1 MSKEGDRQSVLRTT
15 KVRTALK
22 GDSSWIQ
29 RQQQENLEKDEEE
42 KPWVAEVRANRSNG
56 VFEET
61 SPVSS
66 PTPDVPQPRS
76 DTEKPKTSESG
87 YLIRGVFKRTDSKP
101 TSNSSTNGYA
111 GINSFTK
118 KPSESYKKIA
128 PHTIRS
134 SNEKTVQSEPTLS
147 PEEMEKRTEAAS
159 SVLKG
164 SAAYRRSYVMSAA
177 KKYESSE
184 KPDSSAEMGICF
196 VAKRVDIS
204 DDDDTTASV
213 KSVPVQS
220 VKSNTEPVVKEVKP
234 AAPEIKS
241 EPKPVTET
249 KPTTQTQITTE
260 AIATSESKTALE
272 NTTQPKTASEPKPAT
287 ETTTVAET
295 KPTAQTK
302 TVTEPKPTTQT
313 TTATDPKPT
322 SEPKAAETK
331 PTTKTE
337 PKPAIETKTE
347 TKSTTQTITA
357 TDSKPTSE
365 LNPAETKPTA
375 TEPKPAIE
383 TKTVTETK
391 TETKPATQITT
402 ATEPKRTPEPKPA
415 ETKPTATEPKPA
427 IETKTVTETK
437 TETKPATQ
445 ITTATEPKPTPEPK
459 PAETKPTATEPKP
472 AIETK
477 TVTETKTET
486 KPATQITTAT
496 EPKRT
501 PEPKPAET
509 KPTATE
515 PKPAIETKTVTET
528 KTETKPAT
536 QITTATE
543 PKRTTEPKP
552 AETKPTATEPK
563 PATETKT
570 VTETKTETKPTTQTT
585 TATESKLEV
594 ETKSTTKTTIASDPK
609 PTSEPKPVEL
619 KPTKTAETKPAAE
632 TKPTSEPKPVTE
644 TKPEPEAKSAAQLKP
659 APESKPEPVPEK
671 SMSDTLISFSTEPAS
686 SGQADSGV
694 DLLSQDLLT
703 DNSPL
708 PQTNKAH
715 KTLDLLADDLIPF
728 NTTTTRTS
736 TDYTYSRKT
745 LIEDFKSSDD
755 DFDPISISSDPTKSP
770 QWYSPPKPDSSSDTF
785 NHFQHPVDFVV
796 DAPPDVLVSLAEDVI
811 PIDTKSDWKTD
822 MDRTSTDYTYSRKT
836 LIEDFKSSDDDF
848 DPISISSDPTKSPQ
862 WYSPPKP
869 DSSSDTFNHF
879 QHPVD
884 FVADAPPDVLVSLA
898 EDVIP
903 IDTKSDWK
911 TDMDSY
917 KTSMKRVGSSVQE
930 SLPESE
936 SKKNF
941 VYVKEYVN
949 NSRLDG
955 SSSDYV
961 SSTTSNYSYS
971 SPSYSSRGDM
981 TPCTYCG
988 EMVGNDAKITI
999 EHLNISCHPSCFKCA
1014 ICSKPM
1020 GDLLYNMFLHRGTV
1034 HCESCYSN
1042 VL

>member
-22 GDSSWIQ
+22 GDNSWIQ

-66 PTPDVPQPRS
+66 PTANVPQPRS
-76 DTEKPKTSESG
+76 DTEK
-87 YLIRGVFKRTDSKP
+87 GVFKKTDSKP

-111 GINSFTK
+111 GINSFKK

-184 KPDSSAEMGICF
+184 KPDSSAEMGISF
-196 VAKRVDIS
+196 VAKRVDIII
-204 DDDDTTASV
+204 
-213 KSVPVQS
+213 QLQ
-220 VKSNTEPVVKEVKP
+220 PVVKEVKP

-249 KPTTQTQITTE
+249 KPTTQTKITTE
-260 AIATSESKTALE
+260 AIATSEYKTALE
-272 NTTQPKTASEPKPAT
+272 NTTQPKTASEHKPAT

-347 TKSTTQTITA
+347 TKPATQTTTATEPKPTPEPKPAETKPTTKIEPKPATETKTETKTTTQTTTATESKLVVKTKSTTQTITA
-357 TDSKPTSE
+357 TDSKPTPE

-383 TKTVTETK
+383 TKTVTD
-391 TETKPATQITT
+391 
-402 ATEPKRTPEPKPA
+402 
-415 ETKPTATEPKPA
+415 
-427 IETKTVTETK
+427 
-437 TETKPATQ
+437 
-445 ITTATEPKPTPEPK
+445 
-459 PAETKPTATEPKP
+459 
-472 AIETK
+472 
-477 TVTETKTET
+477 
-486 KPATQITTAT
+486 
-496 EPKRT
+496 
-501 PEPKPAET
+501 
-509 KPTATE
+509 
-515 PKPAIETKTVTET
+515 
-528 KTETKPAT
+528 
-536 QITTATE
+536 
-543 PKRTTEPKP
+543 
-552 AETKPTATEPK
+552 
-563 PATETKT
+563 
-570 VTETKTETKPTTQTT
+570 TKTETKPTTQTT

-594 ETKSTTKTTIASDPK
+594 ETKSTTKIAIASDPK
-609 PTSEPKPVEL
+609 PTSEPKAVEL
-619 KPTKTAETKPAAE
+619 KPTKTAELKPAVE
-632 TKPTSEPKPVTE
+632 TKPTTQ
-644 TKPEPEAKSAAQLKP
+644 TTTLKP

-671 SMSDTLISFSTEPAS
+671 RFAVLIAEILCGRLWNSHLWISTMSSTTKM
-686 SGQADSGV
+686 
-694 DLLSQDLLT
+694 LC
-703 DNSPL
+703 L
-708 PQTNKAH
+708 P
-715 KTLDLLADDLIPF
+715 F
-728 NTTTTRTS
+728 
-736 TDYTYSRKT
+736 Y
-745 LIEDFKSSDD
+745 
-755 DFDPISISSDPTKSP
+755 
-770 QWYSPPKPDSSSDTF
+770 
-785 NHFQHPVDFVV
+785 
-796 DAPPDVLVSLAEDVI
+796 
-811 PIDTKSDWKTD
+811 
-822 MDRTSTDYTYSRKT
+822 
-836 LIEDFKSSDDDF
+836 
-848 DPISISSDPTKSPQ
+848 
-862 WYSPPKP
+862 
-869 DSSSDTFNHF
+869 
-879 QHPVD
+879 
-884 FVADAPPDVLVSLA
+884 
-898 EDVIP
+898 
-903 IDTKSDWK
+903 
-911 TDMDSY
+911 
-917 KTSMKRVGSSVQE
+917 
-930 SLPESE
+930 
-936 SKKNF
+936 
-941 VYVKEYVN
+941 
-949 NSRLDG
+949 

-999 EHLNISCHPSCFKCA
+999 EHLNISCHPSCFKCG

>member
-22 GDSSWIQ
+22 GDNSWIQ

-66 PTPDVPQPRS
+66 PTANVPQPRS

-87 YLIRGVFKRTDSKP
+87 YLIRGVFKKTDSKP

-111 GINSFTK
+111 GINSFKK

-184 KPDSSAEMGICF
+184 KPDSSAEMGISF

-204 DDDDTTASV
+204 DDDDDTTASV
-213 KSVPVQS
+213 KSVPVHS

-249 KPTTQTQITTE
+249 KPTTQTKITTE
-260 AIATSESKTALE
+260 AIATSEYKTALE
-272 NTTQPKTASEPKPAT
+272 NTTQPKTASEHKPAT

-347 TKSTTQTITA
+347 TKPATQTTTATEPKPTPEPKPAETKPTTKIEPKPATETKTETKTTTQTTTATESKLVVKTKSTTQTITA
-357 TDSKPTSE
+357 TDSKPTPE

-383 TKTVTETK
+383 TKTVTD
-391 TETKPATQITT
+391 
-402 ATEPKRTPEPKPA
+402 
-415 ETKPTATEPKPA
+415 
-427 IETKTVTETK
+427 
-437 TETKPATQ
+437 
-445 ITTATEPKPTPEPK
+445 
-459 PAETKPTATEPKP
+459 
-472 AIETK
+472 
-477 TVTETKTET
+477 
-486 KPATQITTAT
+486 
-496 EPKRT
+496 
-501 PEPKPAET
+501 
-509 KPTATE
+509 
-515 PKPAIETKTVTET
+515 
-528 KTETKPAT
+528 
-536 QITTATE
+536 
-543 PKRTTEPKP
+543 
-552 AETKPTATEPK
+552 
-563 PATETKT
+563 
-570 VTETKTETKPTTQTT
+570 TKTETKPTTQTT

-594 ETKSTTKTTIASDPK
+594 ETKSTTKIAIASDPK
-609 PTSEPKPVEL
+609 PTSEPKAVEL
-619 KPTKTAETKPAAE
+619 KPTKTAELKPAVETKPTTQTTTA
-632 TKPTSEPKPVTE
+632 TDPKPTSEPKPVTE
-644 TKPEPEAKSAAQLKP
+644 TKPEPEAKSATQLKP

-671 SMSDTLISFSTEPAS
+671 SLPDTLISFSTEPAS

-694 DLLSQDLLT
+694 DLLSQDLLA
-703 DNSPL
+703 DNSSL

-715 KTLDLLADDLIPF
+715 TTLDLLADDLIPF
-728 NTTTTRTS
+728 NTTTT
-736 TDYTYSRKT
+736 
-745 LIEDFKSSDD
+745 
-755 DFDPISISSDPTKSP
+755 
-770 QWYSPPKPDSSSDTF
+770 
-785 NHFQHPVDFVV
+785 
-796 DAPPDVLVSLAEDVI
+796 SL
-811 PIDTKSDWKTD
+811 S
-822 MDRTSTDYTYSRKT
+822 Y
-836 LIEDFKSSDDDF
+836 
-848 DPISISSDPTKSPQ
+848 
-862 WYSPPKP
+862 
-869 DSSSDTFNHF
+869 
-879 QHPVD
+879 
-884 FVADAPPDVLVSLA
+884 
-898 EDVIP
+898 
-903 IDTKSDWK
+903 
-911 TDMDSY
+911 SY
-917 KTSMKRVGSSVQE
+917 KTSIKTVESSVQE
-930 SLPESE
+930 NLPESE

-999 EHLNISCHPSCFKCA
+999 EHLNISCHPSCFKCG